1 MIGLDPELIDFSS
14 PDFAAFPGLT
24 AAKVMEG
31 LTAAEVGLRALG
43 YDAHHCL
50 TDFGETAEL
59 VVTAEL
65 QQRQYDCIMIGAG
78 VRTVPST
85 FILFEKL
92 IDFEIALAES
102 RDWGLAKVLPMWH
115 EIPMNA
121 TLSLDEAGRLVLP
134 NSALRLLGMK
144 PGDQVRADV
153 SPNRIEICAEPPV
166 MAEGVIENGILVMAR
181 QGIAMDAA
189 AAVRADRNDLANRSL
204 PR

>member
-1 MIGLDPELIDFSS
+1 
-14 PDFAAFPGLT
+14 
-24 AAKVMEG
+24 
-31 LTAAEVGLRALG
+31 
-43 YDAHHCL
+43 
-50 TDFGETAEL
+50 
-59 VVTAEL
+59 
-65 QQRQYDCIMIGAG
+65 
-78 VRTVPST
+78 
-85 FILFEKL
+85 
-92 IDFEIALAES
+92 
-102 RDWGLAKVLPMWH
+102 
-115 EIPMNA
+115 MNA

-153 SPNRIEICAEPPV
+153 SPNRIEICPEHPV